1 MHIFEDRIRKNG
13 DQPFVLSYRRI
24 NGTGHCLIAKRRR
37 DASPESNERT
47 GSVAR
52 SKAEQ
57 SYIIFAVFRTP
68 EDDDSNELQ
77 INFYSEGTN
86 DVVYHTQL
94 WWNFEFDR
102 DAESQPSSPFNP
114 QPGNP
119 RGSFEYNLQL
129 SSSTDSPDYTY
140 RQNAEAEL
148 PPTLKMKRLYLN
160 N

>member
-1 MHIFEDRIRKNG
+1 M
-13 DQPFVLSYRRI
+13 LS
-24 NGTGHCLIAKRRR
+24 
-37 DASPESNERT
+37 ESNERT